1 MQLHRVVWF
10 VNRFTIHVVL
20 FVLFV
25 VVALALALQQW
36 WLSIVV
42 MVIFALV
49 LYKGL
54 IRLKILP
61 NSVVVRDGKVV
72 FFVPEK
78 TVRNR
83 FDFVSRGQSIVE
95 LPEYQL
101 LDRPFN
107 VEIFYPGREGTVCSC
122 RLALLLAYPMLP
134 AAWQRA
140 YESFMAHGDD
150 LPLEVKKV
158 LLKGCAQ
165 IELQP
170 LIQTDE
176 DTVREYLK
184 PVVSRLN
191 RALES
196 VGLEVTDVRCSFM
209 EGPTLA
215 RLLGADQQDMEKG
228 STETVFRWKVREEEE
243 SHKGRGVLLGVSGNG
258 EKGNSG
264 GSIFE

>member
-1 MQLHRVVWF
+1 MQLHRIVWF

-25 VVALALALQQW
+25 MVAFALAYQQW
-36 WLSIVV
+36 WLSIIV
-42 MVIFALV
+42 MVVFALA

-54 IRLKILP
+54 IRIRILP

-72 FFVPEK
+72 FFVPET

-107 VEIFYPGREGTVCSC
+107 VEIFYPGLEGTVCSC
-122 RLALLLAYPMLP
+122 RLSLFLAYPLLP

-140 YESFMAHGDD
+140 YDRFMEHGDQ

-184 PVVSRLN
+184 PVVSQLN
-191 RALES
+191 LALES
-196 VGLEVTDVRCSFM
+196 VGLEVTDVQCSFT

-215 RLLGADQQDMEKG
+215 RLLGADQQDVEKG
-228 STETVFRWKVREEEE
+228 STETVFSWKVREEEE
-243 SHKGRGVLLGVSGNG
+243 SHKGRGVLLEVPGIG
-258 EKGNSG
+258 ENGNSG
-264 GSIFE
+264 GSIFS